1 MLFFI
6 WKVIDKM
13 IKIKKNI
20 KKIVAIL
27 MLVMIIIS
35 SSNLSVFASYI
46 TDINSNAN
54 FGVIA
59 GSLSTYRT

>member
-1 MLFFI
+1 
-6 WKVIDKM
+6 M

-35 SSNLSVFASYI
+35 SSNLSAFASYI
-46 TDINSNAN
+46 TDMNSNAN